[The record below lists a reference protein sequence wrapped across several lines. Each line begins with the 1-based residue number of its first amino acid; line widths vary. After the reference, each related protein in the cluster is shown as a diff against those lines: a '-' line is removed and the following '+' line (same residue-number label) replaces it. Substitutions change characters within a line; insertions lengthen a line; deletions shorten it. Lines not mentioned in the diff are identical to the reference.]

1 MPDEILSHI
10 LSFIP
15 IDLAIRTSVLSKRW
29 RHAWCELPCLHLR
42 TTAEG
47 IDQTLLSYRRLKIMS
62 FKLYVTHKVTEPQ
75 FDSWVEFAMSR
86 NVEELSLTGRFFGY
100 KTYGFPDCFYLSS
113 SLRQLKLVGFDMLP
127 GCTVSWNF
135 LRRLTLSSCSLYD
148 ESIANI
154 LSGSPNLETLQ
165 LYECGGL
172 LKRLDLSKS
181 PSLRALEI
189 DGWSQRSG
197 QMEIEAP
204 HIHYLDLTNSDNAPC
219 NLVDVSSLADAILG
233 IRMDRYRPLGAG
245 FVQYADVLQTMV
257 LEMLANLRNVER
269 LTFRGG
275 YLLQILSLAMLSGVS
290 LPKLK
295 VQTLTVQTNFAR
307 SVIPSI
313 ARLLQNSPGLKKLEV
328 HAKYVSYIEDA
339 DLDVYLLISQGL
351 NSDTCWRSKY
361 EVFPT
366 TSRMYSMSD
375 CRLQLLGSFLRLVL
389 RNAKSLEK
397 IVVWLGDSYFN
408 DKQMER
414 LQRVGILTP
423 NDSVSIEF
431 K

>member
-1 MPDEILSHI
+1 
-10 LSFIP
+10 
-15 IDLAIRTSVLSKRW
+15 
-29 RHAWCELPCLHLR
+29 
-42 TTAEG
+42 
-47 IDQTLLSYRRLKIMS
+47 MS
-62 FKLYVTHKVTEPQ
+62 FNLYVTHKVTDPQ

-100 KTYGFPDCFYLSS
+100 KTYRFPDCFYLSS
-113 SLRQLKLVGFDMLP
+113 SLRQLKLVDFDMLP

-135 LRRLTLSSCSLYD
+135 LRRLTLSSCRLCD
-148 ESIANI
+148 QSIANI

-165 LYECGGL
+165 LFYCGGL

-275 YLLQILSLAMLSGVS
+275 YLLQ
-290 LPKLK
+290 
-295 VQTLTVQTNFAR
+295 
-307 SVIPSI
+307 
-313 ARLLQNSPGLKKLEV
+313 
-328 HAKYVSYIEDA
+328 
-339 DLDVYLLISQGL
+339 
-351 NSDTCWRSKY
+351 
-361 EVFPT
+361 VF
-366 TSRMYSMSD
+366 
-375 CRLQLLGSFLRLVL
+375 
-389 RNAKSLEK
+389 
-397 IVVWLGDSYFN
+397 
-408 DKQMER
+408 
-414 LQRVGILTP
+414 
-423 NDSVSIEF
+423 
-431 K
+431 